1 MNAFVTGATGF
12 IGSHLVEELVRQGAD
27 VTCLVRPTSDLKWI
41 DNFDVRILYGDC
53 EDMNSLLQIPEGID
67 YVFHLAGITKAR
79 REEDFFCVN
88 VNGTKNLLQA
98 VTSRIPKVKRIIYL
112 SSLAAAGPSN
122 NRTPLNELAI
132 PRPVSSYGRSKLQGE
147 EVVKSFGDALP
158 ATIIRPPAVYG
169 PRDKDFFVLFK
180 MLKRGFYPYWGKCY
194 YSVLYI
200 DDLVRGIV
208 MAASVQKAL
217 GGTYF
222 LSDGKVY
229 TTEDL
234 VDEIEYVLNI
244 NAVKMRVPMPVVSIL
259 MSFAEKFG
267 KKASI
272 LNRDKL
278 REMSYSYWIC
288 DTSKAGREIGFAPKV
303 TIKEGLKWTADWYR
317 IHQWL

>member
-12 IGSHLVEELVRQGAD
+12 IGSHLVEELVRRGFD
-27 VTCLVRPTSDLKWI
+27 VTCLVRWTSDLKWI
-41 DNFDVRILYGDC
+41 DNLDVRILYGDC
-53 EDMNSLLQIPEGID
+53 EDMNSLLQIPQDID
-67 YVFHLAGITKAR
+67 YVFHLAGVTKAR

-98 VTSRIPKVKRIIYL
+98 VTSRIPKVKRIVYL
-112 SSLAAAGPSN
+112 SSLAAAGPSS
-122 NRTPLNELAI
+122 NRAPLNELAV
-132 PRPVSSYGRSKLQGE
+132 PCPVSSYGRSKLQGE
-147 EVVKSFGDALP
+147 EVVMSYGDMLP
-158 ATIIRPPAVYG
+158 VTIIRPPAVYG

-180 MLKRGFYPYWGKCY
+180 MLKKGFYPYWGKCY

-208 MAASVQKAL
+208 MAAFMEKAL

-234 VDEIEYVLNI
+234 VDEIEHVLNI
-244 NAVKMRVPMPVVSIL
+244 NAVKMRVPMPIVSIL
-259 MSFAEKFG
+259 VGFAEKFG

-278 REMSYSYWIC
+278 KEMSHSYWIC
-288 DTSKAGREIGFAPKV
+288 DTSKAGREIGFTPKV

>member
-1 MNAFVTGATGF
+1 MNALVTGATGF
-12 IGSHLVEELVRQGAD
+12 IGSHLVEELVKQGSD
-27 VTCLVRPTSDLKWI
+27 VTCLVRSTSDLKWI
-41 DNFDVRILYGDC
+41 DSFDVRILYGDC
-53 EDMNSLLQIPEGID
+53 EDMNSLLQIPERID
-67 YVFHLAGITKAR
+67 YVFHLAGITKTR
-79 REEDFFCVN
+79 KEEDFFCVN

-98 VTSRIPKVKRIIYL
+98 VASRIPNVKRIIYL

-122 NRTPLNELAI
+122 DRTPLNELAV
-132 PRPVSSYGRSKLQGE
+132 PHPVSSYGRSKLQGE
-147 EVVKSFGDALP
+147 DAVRSFGDTLP

-169 PRDKDFFVLFK
+169 PRDRDFFVLFK

-208 MAASVQKAL
+208 MAAFSQRAL

-222 LSDGKVY
+222 LSDGNVY

-234 VDEIEYVLNI
+234 VGGIEHALNI

-288 DTSKAGREIGFAPKV
+288 DTSKARREIGFAPKV